1 MSEQNG
7 LRRLKVAVIQPRLL
21 VGEVEANLARVE
33 GLVRS
38 AHREH
43 SPEVILLPEA
53 MTSPNMY
60 GRPMQKVARP
70 VDGKPYR
77 MLQALARETGAT
89 VGGGYMARRGRD
101 TYGTYVLVEP
111 SGAAHLHD
119 KDIPSLWENA
129 YYRGGD
135 DDGISTT
142 SFGTV
147 GMACGFEW
155 DRSRTARR
163 ARGKVVAMFGG
174 SCWWSFPDWLPLRRY
189 FAREHQYNIAVA
201 REMPARMAR
210 AVGAPVAI
218 AQHVGD
224 YRSASPLMPG
234 IPYNTLGV
242 GESQIVE
249 RDGRILARMTYDDG
263 EGHVAAEI
271 AIAKPEPLDPIPS
284 AFWIAPQPVSV
295 HLVWHLYNRAGRAEY
310 LINKRRRRF
319 DWQREPVTDLPDFV
333 PPVDEA
339 DTADPRAPLAARRS

>member
-1 MSEQNG
+1 VKEDTMS
-7 LRRLKVAVIQPRLL
+7 RRLKVAVVQPRLQ
-21 VGEVEANLARVE
+21 VGEVDANLARCAD
-33 GLVRS
+33 LVRS

-43 SPEVILLPEA
+43 APEVILLPEA

-60 GRPMQKVARP
+60 GRAMRGVARP
-70 VDGKPYR
+70 VDGAPYL
-77 MLQALARETGAT
+77 MLRQLARELGCT
-89 VGGGYMARRGRD
+89 VGGGFMARRGED
-101 TYGTYVLVEP
+101 TRGTYVLVEP
-111 SGAAHLHD
+111 DGAAHLHD

-135 DDGISTT
+135 DNGVSTT

-174 SCWWSFPDWLPLRRY
+174 SCWWSFPDWLPVRRW
-189 FAREHQYNIAVA
+189 FAREHQYNLQVA
-201 REMPARMAR
+201 REMAARMAR

-218 AQHVGD
+218 AQHVGQ
-224 YRSASPLMPG
+224 YRSVSPLMPG

-249 RDGRILARMTYDDG
+249 RDGTILARMGLEDG
-263 EGHVAAEI
+263 EGHTSAEI
-271 AIAKPEPLDPIPS
+271 TIAPPEPLTPIPS

-295 HLVWHLYNRAGRAEY
+295 HLVWHLYNNVGRLEY
-310 LINKRRRRF
+310 ALNKRRGAF
-319 DWQREPVTDLPDFV
+319 EWQQWPATDLPDYV
-333 PPVDEA
+333 PADEVP
-339 DTADPRAPLAARRS
+339 TALAG